1 MSAPS
6 IKPRRSL
13 PCPLRSA
20 VSVIAVVVALVAPA
34 ASVAATVPA
43 ATLGVVAVS
52 GPTNLPPLQDEVQ
65 RLTVTASAGS
75 YALTPAT
82 GRGTGTLAP
91 PALALGNLVEG
102 STEVALVAVV
112 SGSFAVGQVVEASGL
127 APGTTVT
134 AVGPGTLTLSAP
146 ATVTESFAL
155 LSSGSSEVTGISAG
169 WGEFHVGDSISGPGI
184 PPGTT
189 IVAIGSGTLSLSA
202 SATEG
207 GTKGFTTSETSAP
220 IASDAPATG
229 PGSVEGIL
237 HALPGAGG
245 IRVAEGLDGIAGER
259 TYFLTFDGSLKFTD
273 VPRTEA
279 DGASLEGSHPEAIV
293 TTRVPG
299 GPGTGEI
306 GVYLENL
313 GGLPSVGPTTVVVD
327 LPAGIITESAPE
339 GEGKW
344 TCGGSGAGVSVVT
357 CETAEPLQP
366 ATPTEVSLRIPVEV
380 TQPAA
385 GSFDVR
391 VEASSAAAGAASTD
405 LPVTVSQSSAKPG
418 VRTFVAGV
426 YGADG
431 NPDSTAA
438 AHPFA
443 AITSFFLNTVRSP
456 LGGIIPAGDPKDIDV
471 ALPPGL
477 LGNPLATPRCPASV
491 GVVKGSLDCE
501 QDAIVGTAA
510 ALVGGDLAAGSTAVY
525 PVFNME
531 PPTGSPAQF
540 RFLAGAG
547 TVTINLDGALRS
559 DGDYGITVE
568 SPNTPQ
574 LSPVKGAFFTF
585 WGDPGA
591 SIHDPQ
597 RCRQIPGQG
606 ECASSTAGEVAFL
619 TNPSDCAEEAAEP
632 PVMRLAANSWQ
643 VATFDERSTNLPP
656 VSGCDGLAGRFNPA
670 FTFRPTAQEAAAPIG
685 ATARLSIPQEGLLEP
700 EGRAAPELKKAVVA
714 LPRGV
719 DVNPAA
725 ANGMETCSE
734 AQMGLLTIEG
744 AAPNP
749 IRFDKNEPSCPEA
762 SKLGTVEVE
771 SPLIDERLAGTIYL
785 AAQDENPFHTLLA
798 IYAVIDSPKNGVLV
812 KLPGEVKPDPITGQ
826 LAVTFDD
833 NPQLPVESLTL
844 NFRGG
849 GPRSPLASPETCGSF
864 TTHGELT
871 PWSAPESGP
880 PAQTEDSFAITGGPG
895 GGSCAT
901 TPAGQPFDP
910 GFEAGTLSTTAGA
923 FAPLLIKVARK
934 DGEQE
939 LKSLDF
945 TLPKGLTGRLAG
957 ISYCPEA
964 SIRAAE
970 GKSGREEQAAASCP
984 SQSQIGSVETAAGV
998 GTEPIRV
1005 GGKVYLAGPYKGA
1018 PLSSVVVTPAVAGPF
1033 DLGDVVVRAP
1043 LFVDPETTQITAKS
1057 DPVPTILKGIPLKLR
1072 SIAIVLD
1079 RRDFTLN
1086 PTSCEPMSA
1095 TASLTG
1101 SSGGDANPANRFQ
1114 VGGCDKLRFKPKIKI
1129 TLKGSTK
1136 HAGHPALKAVL
1147 TYPKEGAYAN
1157 IARAQVNLPH
1167 SEFLDQSN
1175 LNKTCTRPVLLEEKC
1190 PAKSIYGRAKA
1201 WTPLLEQ
1208 PLEGPVYLVG
1218 GYGYKLPAL
1227 VADLNGQIR
1236 VVLKARVDSG
1246 PNKGIRSTF
1255 EAVPDAPVSRFVL
1268 ELKGGPKYSLLENSE
1283 DLCRKPQRAI
1293 ARFTAQNGLV
1303 QELKP
1308 LIADQCG
1315 KAKGKRKRKR

>member
-1 MSAPS
+1 MSSSP
-6 IKPRRSL
+6 IKSRGPLSCRR
-13 PCPLRSA
+13 
-20 VSVIAVVVALVAPA
+20 VSVLGVVAAIVLLAAPGANA
-34 ASVAATVPA
+34 AAVPA
-43 ATLGVVAVS
+43 AKLGVVAVS

-65 RLTVTASAGS
+65 RLTVTASGGS
-75 YALTPAT
+75 YALTPTT
-82 GRGTGTLAP
+82 GRGTGTLTP
-91 PALALGNLVEG
+91 PSLAFANLTEG
-102 STEVALVAVV
+102 SDEVALVAVV
-112 SGSFAVGQVVEASGL
+112 SGSFAVGQVVESTGL
-127 APGTTVT
+127 PPGTTIT

-146 ATVTESFAL
+146 AMVNEPFAL
-155 LSSGSSEVTGISAG
+155 LSAGSTEVTGVSTA
-169 WGEFHVGDSISGPGI
+169 WGQFHVGDGISGPGVS
-184 PPGTT
+184 PGTT
-189 IVAIGSGTLSLSA
+189 IVAVERGPSLSA
-202 SATEG
+202 PATEG
-207 GTKGFTTSETSAP
+207 GTHEFAASETSAP
-220 IASDAPATG
+220 IKFDAPATG
-229 PGSVEGIL
+229 PGSVEEVL
-237 HALPGAGG
+237 HALPGAQG
-245 IRVAEGLDGIAGER
+245 IAVAERPDEIAAER
-259 TYFLTFDGSLKFTD
+259 TYFLTFAGSLELHNVPPTLADGS
-273 VPRTEA
+273 
-279 DGASLEGSHPEAIV
+279 SLEGPHPGAIV

-306 GVYLENL
+306 GVFLENL
-313 GGLPSVGPTTVVVD
+313 GGLPTAGPSTLTVD
-327 LPAGIITESAPE
+327 LPAGIVTASAPE

-344 TCGGSGAGVSVVT
+344 ACGGTGAGAEVVT
-357 CETAEPLQP
+357 CETTESLQP
-366 ATPTEVSLRIPVEV
+366 GTPTEVPLSVPIEV
-380 TQPAA
+380 TRATV
-385 GSFDVR
+385 GSVDVR
-391 VEASSAAAGAASTD
+391 VEASGEADGTASTD
-405 LPVTVSQSSAKPG
+405 LPVTVSEDPAEPG
-418 VRTFVAGV
+418 IRTFVAGD

-431 NPDSTAA
+431 NPDPTAA

-443 AITSFFLNTVRSP
+443 AITSFFVNTVRSP
-456 LGGIIPAGDPKDIDV
+456 LGAIVPAGDPKDIDV
-471 ALPPGL
+471 ALPPGF
-477 LGNPLATPRCPASV
+477 LGNPLATPRCPASAS
-491 GVVKGSLDCE
+491 VVEGNLDCDR
-501 QDAIVGTAA
+501 DAIVGTATA
-510 ALVGGDLAAGSTAVY
+510 VVGTDRAVGSTTVS
-525 PVFNME
+525 PVFDME
-531 PPTGSPAQF
+531 PPAGSPAQF

-547 TVTINLDGALRS
+547 TVTVNLDGVLRS
-559 DGDYGITVE
+559 EDDYGITVE

-574 LSPVKGAFFTF
+574 LLPVKGAFFTF

-591 SIHDPQ
+591 PAHDAQ
-597 RCRQIPGQG
+597 RCRQIPSQSGCG
-606 ECASSTAGEVAFL
+606 ASTAGEAAFL
-619 TNPSDCAEEAAEP
+619 TNPSDCAEEASAP
-632 PVMRLAANSWQ
+632 PVARLAVNSWQ
-643 VATFDERSTNLPP
+643 VEAFDERAVGLPP
-656 VSGCDGLAGRFNPA
+656 VVDCDGLSGKFNPT
-670 FTFRPTAQEAAAPIG
+670 FGFRPTAQEAAAPIG

-700 EGRAAPELKKAVVA
+700 EGRAAPELKKVVVA

-719 DVNPAA
+719 DVNPASA
-725 ANGMETCSE
+725 DGMGTCSE
-734 AQMGLLTIEG
+734 AQMGLMTVEG
-744 AAPNP
+744 AAPNS
-749 IRFDKNEPSCPEA
+749 IRFDKSEPSCPEA
-762 SKLGTVEVE
+762 SKLGTVEAK
-771 SPLIDERLAGTIYL
+771 SPLLEERLEGTIYL
-785 AAQDENPFHTLLA
+785 AAQEENPFQSLLA
-798 IYAVIDSPKNGVLV
+798 LYLVIDSPKNGILV
-812 KLPGEVKPDPITGQ
+812 KLPGEVKPDPTTGQ
-826 LAVTFDD
+826 LTVTFDD
-833 NPQLPVESLTL
+833 NPQLPVEELVL

-849 GPRSPLASPETCGSF
+849 GPHSPLASPETCGSF

-880 PAQTEDSFAITGGPG
+880 PAQTEDSFAVTRGPG

-910 GFEAGTLSTTAGA
+910 SFEAGTGSTTAGA

-984 SQSQIGSVETAAGV
+984 SQSQIGTVEIAAGV
-998 GTEPIRV
+998 GNEPIRV

-1072 SIAIVLD
+1072 SVAIVLD

-1175 LNKTCTRPVLLEEKC
+1175 LNKTCTKPVLLEGKC

-1236 VVLKARVDSG
+1236 VVLKGKVDSG
-1246 PNKGIRSTF
+1246 PNKGIRNTF

-1315 KAKGKRKRKR
+1315 KAKGKRKRKH